1 MSERYLGREPLDH
14 ESIDVCIVGNMVAD
28 VIVRPGETFP
38 PVGEIEFVESIGV
51 QPGGNAVNTAIA
63 LGVLGHRSL
72 PVGRV
77 GRDAFGSYL
86 IGSMDEAGADI
97 EAVIRDEA
105 ATAVTVAGVRP
116 DGERSFLHMVG
127 ANALVSGDDIPWDA
141 VAKARIFHLTSVYVL
156 PAFDGESGVESLR
169 RAKSL
174 GLTTVLDVC
183 WDADGRWMTVLADY
197 LPHADYFLPN
207 IDEARA
213 LTGKETPDD
222 IADDLLDRGCG
233 AVVIKLGRDGCFLA
247 TPTSRRHVRGF
258 RVQAIDSTGAGD
270 AFGAGFMAA
279 LLRGHEVESAVRI
292 ANAVG
297 AHWVT
302 APAADGLRTF
312 EEIAAWA
319 AEEHS

>member
-1 MSERYLGREPLDH
+1 
-14 ESIDVCIVGNMVAD
+14 MVAD

-38 PVGEIEFVESIGV
+38 PVGEIELVESISV

-63 LGVLGHRSL
+63 LGVLGHRPL

-77 GRDAFGSYL
+77 GRDAFGTYL
-86 IGSMDEAGADI
+86 TGSMEEVGADTG
-97 EAVIRDEA
+97 AVIRDDA

-127 ANALVSGDDIPWDA
+127 ANASLTGDDIPWDL
-141 VAKARIFHLTSVYVL
+141 VANARVFHLTSVFVL
-156 PAFDGESGVESLR
+156 PAFDGEAGVESLR

-183 WDADGRWMTVLADY
+183 WDAEGRWMSVLADY
-197 LPHADYFLPN
+197 LPHSDYFLPN

-213 LTGKETPDD
+213 LTGKERPDD
-222 IADDLLDRGCG
+222 IADELLARGCG
-233 AVVIKLGRDGCFLA
+233 AVVMKLGRDGCFIA
-247 TPTSRRHVRGF
+247 TPTGRRHVRGF
-258 RVQAIDSTGAGD
+258 TVNAIDSTGAGD

-279 LLRGHEVESAVRI
+279 LIRGYDLEPAVRI

-297 AHWVT
+297 ANWVT
-302 APAADGLRTF
+302 APAAEGLRPF
-312 EEIAAWA
+312 EDIVAWA
-319 AEEHS
+319 DKANT